1 MTAAPLDAPA
11 YDDLWAAG
19 WDDTRLYGPMARH
32 CRRIMKD
39 MSTDLSPASI
49 LDVGC
54 GEGSLLKAL
63 MDAHLGSSG
72 TGLEVSAQAL
82 ALAQRVVPDATFQSC
97 DIATD
102 ALDETFDLVVSA
114 DVVEH
119 IGDDA
124 AAIGNMAAM
133 TAPGGRLII
142 STLQGRM
149 RNFERQV
156 GHVRNYAP
164 GDLEHKMRA
173 ADLTIERV
181 VAWGW
186 PFYSPLYRTLL
197 DVMDNKG
204 TMGRFGPLRKLICHL
219 LYGLF
224 MLNRSTKGDYIFVR
238 AVKGQTE

>member
-1 MTAAPLDAPA
+1 
-11 YDDLWAAG
+11 
-19 WDDTRLYGPMARH
+19 
-32 CRRIMKD
+32 
-39 MSTDLSPASI
+39 
-49 LDVGC
+49 
-54 GEGSLLKAL
+54 
-63 MDAHLGSSG
+63 
-72 TGLEVSAQAL
+72 
-82 ALAQRVVPDATFQSC
+82 
-97 DIATD
+97 
-102 ALDETFDLVVSA
+102 
-114 DVVEH
+114 VVEH

-164 GDLEHKMRA
+164 GDLEDKMRA

>member
-1 MTAAPLDAPA
+1 MTASPISAEA

-32 CRRIMKD
+32 SRRLFKLLAA
-39 MSTDLSPASI
+39 DLSPKSI

-54 GEGSLLKAL
+54 GEGSLLSTL
-63 MDAHLGSSG
+63 MTEHVGAKG
-72 TGLEVSAQAL
+72 TGLEVSDHAI
-82 ALAQRVVPDATFQSC
+82 ALAQRVTPTATFKNC
-97 DIATD
+97 DVATN
-102 ALDETFDLVVSA
+102 ALDESFDLVVSA

-119 IGDDA
+119 IADDFT
-124 AAIGNMAAM
+124 AIKNMAAM

-156 GHVRNYAP
+156 GHVRNYEL
-164 GDLEHKMRA
+164 GELEEKIRSA
-173 ADLTIERV
+173 GLTIERV

-186 PFYSPLYRTLL
+186 PFYSPLYRDLL

-204 TMGRFGPLRKLICHL
+204 TMGRFGLVRKTICHA
-219 LYGLF
+219 LYALF

-238 AVKGQTE
+238 AVKDT